1 MAGPSGG
8 SAMGSQGVL
17 TCRDTSS
24 LFNISGDSNGN
35 NMDSHR
41 SGTRSRGNHQKS
53 GSRYS
58 VITNGGLP
66 SSRDFVPIAS
76 NQGVRASISKTAR
89 LHGEEEENKES
100 EGGDKATHQQKNEGI

>member
-1 MAGPSGG
+1 M
-8 SAMGSQGVL
+8 
-17 TCRDTSS
+17 
-24 LFNISGDSNGN
+24 
-35 NMDSHR
+35 
-41 SGTRSRGNHQKS
+41 
-53 GSRYS
+53 
-58 VITNGGLP
+58 ITNGGLP